1 MQMSTFGPL
10 IPAAI
15 AFLSSLTIY
24 LRRDRETY
32 LRFFPL
38 FLLIVCTQEAIS
50 GYRQSIHIL
59 NNLFYYNP
67 YTILVCCFY
76 FLTVYWIIR
85 SKKVKRIILVILFL
99 YPLIAA
105 INILF
110 LQKADSFHSITYSLG
125 GLIIVALCVYYFF
138 ELFQA
143 PANASLLRQP
153 SFWICSGLLFYYS
166 CSFPL
171 YGFNN
176 LLASASL
183 TVIKNLIFV
192 FQILDVLLY
201 LSFTIA
207 FLCRLRVRKSTS

>member
-1 MQMSTFGPL
+1 MKPL

-15 AFLSSLTIY
+15 AFLSSLTLY
-24 LRRDRETY
+24 LRKDRETY
-32 LRFFPL
+32 LRYFPL
-38 FLLIVCTQEAIS
+38 FLFAVCAQEAIS
-50 GYRQSIHIL
+50 EYRESIHIL

-67 YTILVCCFY
+67 YTILVCCYY
-76 FLTVYWIIR
+76 FLTIYWIIHN
-85 SKKVKRIILVILFL
+85 KKVKKIIIYILII
-99 YPLIAA
+99 YPVIAA
-105 INILF
+105 VNILF
-110 LQKADSFHSITYSLG
+110 IQKVNSFHTITYSIG
-125 GLIIVALCVYYFF
+125 GLIIVLLCVYYFF

-143 PANASLLRQP
+143 TANVNLLRQP

-171 YGFNN
+171 YGLNN
-176 LLASASL
+176 FLIQSASL

>member
-1 MQMSTFGPL
+1 MSPL
-10 IPAAI
+10 IPAAT
-15 AFLSSLTIY
+15 AFLASLTIY
-24 LRRDRETY
+24 RRKDREAY

-38 FLLIVCTQEAIS
+38 FLLAVCTQEAIS
-50 GYRQSIHIL
+50 EYRLSIGHG

-67 YTILVCCFY
+67 YTIFVCCYY
-76 FLTVYWIIR
+76 FLTIYWIIR
-85 SKKVKRIILVILFL
+85 SKKVKKIILFILIL
-99 YPLIAA
+99 YPVIAA

-110 LQKADSFHSITYSLG
+110 IQKVNSFHTVTYSLG
-125 GLIIVALCVYYFF
+125 GLIIVALCIYYFF
-138 ELFQA
+138 ELFQKTT
-143 PANASLLRQP
+143 NVNLLRQP
-153 SFWICSGLLFYYS
+153 SFWICCGLLFYYS

-176 LLASASL
+176 LLASSASRA
-183 TVIKNLIFV
+183 VMKNLMFV

>member
-1 MQMSTFGPL
+1 MSTFWPL
-10 IPAAI
+10 IPPVI
-15 AFLSSLTIY
+15 AFLSSITIY
-24 LRRDRETY
+24 LLKDRQAY
-32 LRFFPL
+32 LRYFPL
-38 FLLIVCTQEAIS
+38 FLLVVCIEES
-50 GYRQSIHIL
+50 VSFYRQSIHVL

-76 FLTVYWIIR
+76 FMTIYWIIR
-85 SKKVKRIILVILFL
+85 SKKVKKIIILLVIL
-99 YPLIAA
+99 YPVVAA

-110 LQKADSFHSITYSLG
+110 IQKNTFHTITYSIG

-138 ELFQA
+138 ELFQTTT
-143 PANASLLRQP
+143 NVNLLRQP
-153 SFWICSGLLFYYS
+153 SFWICCGLLFYYS
-166 CSFPL
+166 CTFPL

-207 FLCRLRVRKSTS
+207 FLCRLRVRKST